1 MNDTLLVRCGIAMV
15 LAMLWA
21 APWHRWATRRRSRF
35 LAVAAFSLLV
45 AISNKVCEMI
55 AARFGFGGY
64 PSWGVADLLEL
75 IAVAVGAGVLASVL
89 LGRRAA
95 VATPTP
101 SRAPDPTR

>member
-1 MNDTLLVRCGIAMV
+1 MDYTLLVRCGIAVV

-21 APWHRWATRRRSRF
+21 APWHRWATRRPSRF
-35 LAVAAFSLLV
+35 RAVAAFGLLV
-45 AISNKVCEMI
+45 GISNKVGEMI

-95 VATPTP
+95 MATPSP
-101 SRAPDPTR
+101 SPAPDPTR